1 MTTIATK
8 ASNEAPRRPKQAP
21 LALRVLKSPLFAR
34 LLFPFVVL
42 AVWLVSIDVIQSI
55 WPFAVDVLP
64 TPGEVWGA
72 MWEEVIDPFASG
84 IQAPTRENLYATF
97 GRSLYRLGI
106 GFAISIGL
114 GTVIGLGMGLSKSV
128 DAFFHDWVMAILAMP
143 ALAWALFVSLI
154 IGFGDG
160 GPITVVVLAGIPFV
174 IINVREGVRNTPR
187 ELFDMG
193 RAFGVS
199 QNKITRHVLLPSL
212 MPFFFAATR
221 YAFSIGWKG
230 LVIAEVFG
238 GQDGAGWT
246 IKFYYD
252 AHRAHGVVAYAAFFI
267 IFALI
272 LEKMV
277 FERAAQRVFKWRPK
291 VDLEIV
297 EEAFDDIQGM
307 DAPLATLSSAE
318 AEQTDYD
325 HRDGLGGEDG

>member
-1 MTTIATK
+1 MTTIARKTP
-8 ASNEAPRRPKQAP
+8 SEVPQRPKQPALP
-21 LALRVLKSPLFAR
+21 LRVLRSPLFAR

-42 AVWLVSIDVIQSI
+42 AAWLVSIEVIEGI

-64 TPGEVWGA
+64 TPTEVWGA
-72 MWEEVIDPFASG
+72 MWEEIIDPFAEG

-97 GRSLYRLGI
+97 GRSLFRLGI

-114 GTVIGLGMGLSKSV
+114 GTLIGLGMGLSKSV

-154 IGFGDG
+154 IGFGNG

-199 QNKITRHVLLPSL
+199 QNRITRHVLLPSL

-272 LEKMV
+272 LEKAV
-277 FERAAQRVFKWRPK
+277 FERAAKRVFKWRPSL
-291 VDLEIV
+291 DLEIV
-297 EEAFDDIQGM
+297 EEAFDDFEGVGT
-307 DAPLATLSSAE
+307 PVSSLKAAE
-318 AEQTDYD
+318 AEQTDYH
-325 HRDGLGGEDG
+325 HRDDQGGGDG